1 MHVHTCTRAHTHVHT
16 HTYTHA
22 HICTHT
28 YTHMHACTHTCTHT
42 HRLYVGVGVGVPV
55 VIILVVIVVVLY
67 CGCSRYQNRK
77 MQTLIQAYN
86 ARRQREEEE
95 RETAI
100 AAPPPYDPLQSDLP
114 PYTEQDPYKQQL
126 SSNQVTFEGE
136 LSDNHVTREQIQSGS
151 GTEGENARAL
161 PTEVPVGS
169 REREEVES
177 NNGEEQL
184 VSDNAPLLSEP
195 HLN

>member
-1 MHVHTCTRAHTHVHT
+1 
-16 HTYTHA
+16 
-22 HICTHT
+22 
-28 YTHMHACTHTCTHT
+28 
-42 HRLYVGVGVGVPV
+42 
-55 VIILVVIVVVLY
+55 
-67 CGCSRYQNRK
+67 

-95 RETAI
+95 QETAI

-136 LSDNHVTREQIQSGS
+136 LSNNHVTREEIQSGS
-151 GTEGENARAL
+151 GIEGENTRAL
-161 PTEVPVGS
+161 PTEVPAGNS
-169 REREEVES
+169 EREEVES

-195 HLN
+195 CLN

>member
-1 MHVHTCTRAHTHVHT
+1 MYAHTHAHT
-16 HTYTHA
+16 HTH
-22 HICTHT
+22 
-28 YTHMHACTHTCTHT
+28 THT
-42 HRLYVGVGVGVPV
+42 HTHSLYIGVGVGVPV
-55 VIILVVIVVVLY
+55 VIVLVVIVVVLY
-67 CGCSRYQNRK
+67 CGCSRYHNRK

-114 PYTEQDPYKQQL
+114 PYTEQDPYKEQQL
-126 SSNQVTFEGE
+126 SFNQVAFEGE
-136 LSDNHVTREQIQSGS
+136 LSDSHLTREEIQPGS
-151 GTEGENARAL
+151 GREGETERGSPA
-161 PTEVPVGS
+161 EVPTGS
-169 REREEVES
+169 SEREEVES
-177 NNGEEQL
+177 NNGEDQL